1 MAKELQQAREPRQRT
16 PMGFLKDH
24 TIALVLMVTLI
35 SVSVFLS
42 IYTTPEEVIDWVGVE
57 NAYLLMTF
65 LGFLSGAMTMSGIPY
80 HLVLIEFSTGGL
92 NPFGLALVTTT
103 GLMLGDSIS
112 YFLGYHSHA
121 AIPEKIR
128 GLLVWIRTFGE
139 RHPRIMPL
147 IFFTYASV
155 VPFSNDL
162 VGMTMGLARYS
173 FLRVMIPL
181 ALGTLV
187 FNSVV
192 AYFGASV
199 YELILG
205 ST

>member
-1 MAKELQQAREPRQRT
+1 MS
-16 PMGFLKDH
+16 FLKDH
-24 TIALVLMVTLI
+24 MVALALMVTLI
-35 SVSVFLS
+35 GVSLFFS
-42 IYTTPEEVIDWVGVE
+42 ISMTPEEVIGWVGVE
-57 NAYLLMTF
+57 NAYLLLAF

-80 HLVLIEFSTGGL
+80 HLVLVEFSTGGL

-128 GLLVWIRTFGE
+128 RLLVRVRTFGE

-147 IFFTYASV
+147 IFFSYASV
-155 VPFSNDL
+155 IPFSNDF

-192 AYFGASV
+192 AYFGASL

-205 ST
+205 G